1 MVVIDKF
8 HVERLA
14 NDALDTVRRSVTKTG
29 PYTLKQNRG
38 VFLARE
44 GNFSER
50 AIAIRDE
57 WCVKYPLLGQ
67 VYSLKEAFFHMC
79 DFRIFEIQCSRF
91 KMGKLPL
98 AQILRSCII
107 DRYSGVPTR

>member
-14 NDALDTVRRSVTKTG
+14 NDALDTVRRSVIKTG

-44 GNFSER
+44 GNLSER

-57 WCVKYPLLGQ
+57 
-67 VYSLKEAFFHMC
+67 
-79 DFRIFEIQCSRF
+79 
-91 KMGKLPL
+91 
-98 AQILRSCII
+98 
-107 DRYSGVPTR
+107 